1 MPAETGRS
9 LTPPTLFGA
18 IKKKVEE
25 GTLPFAIDETDM
37 ATEFFVLDAS
47 WGGKM
52 ASVKRYKKDIQMRK
66 MIMLALASFL
76 WKQIQKRIGRAGP
89 SQRF

>member
-25 GTLPFAIDETDM
+25 GTFPFAIDETDM

-47 WGGKM
+47 WGAKWHPLNDI
-52 ASVKRYKKDIQMRK
+52 KRTSKCEK
-66 MIMLALASFL
+66 
-76 WKQIQKRIGRAGP
+76 
-89 SQRF
+89 